1 MSEKKRISISKPVSQ
16 YISSLSCSTANTDA
30 EESNVSWSKHINRML
45 IDHISLLEEHTA
57 TVLKKIDPEV
67 VQALKIITKSH
78 SEALFLYKYGQD
90 IQKFI
95 FSIYVDEFGLNEMD
109 AAIKHTLIEDF
120 TKLSLT
126 KIESLALISY
136 LQREQCTQ

>member
-109 AAIKHTLIEDF
+109 AAIKHALIEDF

>member
-16 YISSLSCSTANTDA
+16 YISSLSRSTANTDA

-45 IDHISLLEEHTA
+45 IDYISLLEEHTA
-57 TVLKKIDPEV
+57 SVLKKIDPEV

-109 AAIKHTLIEDF
+109 ATIKHVLIEDF

-136 LQREQCTQ
+136 LQHEQCTQ

>member
-16 YISSLSCSTANTDA
+16 YISSLSRSTANTDA

-57 TVLKKIDPEV
+57 SVLKKIDPEV

-109 AAIKHTLIEDF
+109 ATIKHVLIEDF

-136 LQREQCTQ
+136 LQHEQCTQ

>member
-16 YISSLSCSTANTDA
+16 YISSLSRSTANTDA

-45 IDHISLLEEHTA
+45 IDYISLLEEHTA
-57 TVLKKIDPEV
+57 SVLKKIDPEV

-78 SEALFLYKYGQD
+78 SESLFLYKYGQD
-90 IQKFI
+90 IHKFI
-95 FSIYVDEFGLNEMD
+95 FSIYFYEFGLNDMD
-109 AAIKHTLIEDF
+109 ATIKHVLIEDF